1 MERPLYHLGVHCR
14 GPPSRVAAT
23 TLAREALLTSTST
36 HDAPFRSTTPHD
48 PRPFTPR
55 RTPTRDHGL
64 PGRHVLLPERPKD
77 GRHAPGPAGS
87 GYAECAHACRGPS
100 VRGIYCLCMAV
111 HVVLTPSQKLNE
123 HCFERCIPKPGAAL
137 SKGEESCMSA
147 CMEKYMS
154 AWNTVSKQY
163 VGRIQRE
170 SAQGG
175 AVQNL

>member
-1 MERPLYHLGVHCR
+1 VHCR

-36 HDAPFRSTTPHD
+36 HDAPFRNTTPHVPSPPDAHPPETMDSLGGMSSYPSD
-48 PRPFTPR
+48 PKT
-55 RTPTRDHGL
+55 
-64 PGRHVLLPERPKD
+64 
-77 GRHAPGPAGS
+77 
-87 GYAECAHACRGPS
+87 
-100 VRGIYCLCMAV
+100 AV
-111 HVVLTPSQKLNE
+111 MRQVQQEAAMQNARMLVEKLNE

>member
-1 MERPLYHLGVHCR
+1 MG
-14 GPPSRVAAT
+14 AA
-23 TLAREALLTSTST
+23 
-36 HDAPFRSTTPHD
+36 
-48 PRPFTPR
+48 PRPT
-55 RTPTRDHGL
+55 T
-64 PGRHVLLPERPKD
+64 
-77 GRHAPGPAGS
+77 HAPSPPD
-87 GYAECAHACRGPS
+87 AHPPETMDSLGGMSSYPS
-100 VRGIYCLCMAV
+100 DPKTAV
-111 HVVLTPSQKLNE
+111 MRQVQQEAAMQNARMLVEKLNE

>member
-1 MERPLYHLGVHCR
+1 MDSLG
-14 GPPSRVAAT
+14 GMSSYPSDPKTAVMRQVQQEAAMQN
-23 TLAREALLTSTST
+23 ARMLVEVRL
-36 HDAPFRSTTPHD
+36 F
-48 PRPFTPR
+48 
-55 RTPTRDHGL
+55 G
-64 PGRHVLLPERPKD
+64 
-77 GRHAPGPAGS
+77 
-87 GYAECAHACRGPS
+87 AC
-100 VRGIYCLCMAV
+100 CLCIAV
-111 HVVLTPSQKLNE
+111 QVILTPCKKLNE
-123 HCFERCIPKPGAAL
+123 HCFERCIPKPAASL